1 MDKDADTMVAT
12 ATVTSDDRGPEK
24 LLSVYVLRIDDVIS
38 ASKPKDMPK
47 PSGSPGGG
55 SGDGMGG
62 DMTYNKMLDSS
73 FLFWQGDMKIGEASR
88 NGF

>member
-1 MDKDADTMVAT
+1 
-12 ATVTSDDRGPEK
+12 
-24 LLSVYVLRIDDVIS
+24 
-38 ASKPKDMPK
+38 MPK
-47 PSGSPGGG
+47 PSGGPGGG